1 VVTLGPMSRSRRP
14 LVALALAALLVGGG
28 AACSDD
34 DDAGPSGTSVPA
46 TTVLATTTTTT
57 GSSTTAPST
66 SATPPGGP
74 ASTLPPGP
82 SQPGP
87 GTGDACAT
95 LAGTLALQD
104 LLPRDGLSWPDERR
118 RVVTDGR
125 LNAQLYDRAAGQLPG
140 AEGQY
145 ATMLATY
152 ATFVADRTQD
162 AESASAAR
170 SAIDT
175 YQQQGEVAAANTELD
190 RWRGVNCS

>member
-1 VVTLGPMSRSRRP
+1 M
-14 LVALALAALLVGGG
+14 ALASLLLASA
-28 AACSDD
+28 AACSGD
-34 DDAGPSGTSVPA
+34 DDAGPSGTSAPA
-46 TTVLATTTTTT
+46 TTVLASTTTTS
-57 GSSTTAPST
+57 GSSTTAAPPSV
-66 SATPPGGP
+66 TPPGGP

-82 SQPGP
+82 PDPGP

-104 LLPRDGLSWPDERR
+104 LLPRDGFGWSDERL
-118 RVVTDGR
+118 RVVTDAR
-125 LNAQLYDRAAGQLPG
+125 LNSQLYDRAAGQLPTTQG
-140 AEGQY
+140 EY
-145 ATMLATY
+145 ATMLAGY

-190 RWRGVNCS
+190 RWRGVKCS